1 MRPATRS
8 ALDCPTCFTRCAT
21 RSGLMWH
28 RLGHLQA
35 SNLAGERGRGRAAGR
50 PPPLRTPGSDN
61 TGAPGR
67 LAGDLGG
74 SSTSADGGG
83 ADGRTAVDGTGE
95 VGALP
100 AGGGPG
106 AEDAVV
112 AGDGASSTPV
122 VATQATPIQRTA
134 ACNTDGSAAASG
146 SHADAPPAAGVKL
159 VDHSV
164 NAGLPV
170 ALGGA
175 ARFALDP
182 ENVSD
187 GVRRHIE
194 TLLAV
199 SRHAVAGT
207 NPEGGRKRRRLDPGD
222 ASTATEYTY
231 TTVSTAV
238 QALYE
243 EEGDWEHSDPLVN
256 RRKGWRPGRFDSFR
270 LRAVQ
275 RFALES
281 GGGGLSLEGI
291 EKLWDLLDT
300 WDRTR
305 PGMPIDGGHD
315 ATIRDSFNSVNDFK
329 NAVRDDVD
337 DAVLGAG
344 WLRCPLVVDG
354 QKFVVFF
361 RPVLEVI
368 LDMLKRGKDVRLWS
382 GETGPAPPSNIRET
396 PMDGDAFRLNE
407 TELMTEKKDGSCFV
421 LGFHVYSDASQLSW
435 SGGTFPVAHAR
446 GEELSF

>member
-1 MRPATRS
+1 
-8 ALDCPTCFTRCAT
+8 
-21 RSGLMWH
+21 MWH
-28 RLGHLQA
+28 RMAHLQA
-35 SNLAGERGRGRAAGR
+35 SNLAGERGRGRAAER
-50 PPPLRTPGSDN
+50 PPPLRTPGTDN

-74 SSTSADGGG
+74 PSTSADGGG

-106 AEDAVV
+106 AGDAAV
-112 AGDGASSTPV
+112 AGDGASSNPV
-122 VATQATPIQRTA
+122 VATQANPIPRTA
-134 ACNTDGSAAASG
+134 AEVPTSAPRGAPPGLAAGSAGQERSPGIVTGATEAYNTE
-146 SHADAPPAAGVKL
+146 L
-159 VDHSV
+159 VDKSV
-164 NAGLPV
+164 NTGLPF

-182 ENVSD
+182 KNVSD
-187 GVRRHIE
+187 RVCRHIV

-199 SRHAVAGT
+199 SRHPVAGT
-207 NPEGGRKRRRLDPGD
+207 DPGRGSKRRRPDPGD
-222 ASTATEYTY
+222 SSAAPEYTY
-231 TTVSTAV
+231 TTVSTAA

-256 RRKGWRPGRFDSFR
+256 RRKGWRPGRFDFFR

-281 GGGGLSLEGI
+281 GGGGISLERI

-300 WDRTR
+300 WDRTK

-315 ATIRDSFNSVNDFK
+315 ATVRDSFNSVDDFK

-344 WLRCPLVVDG
+344 CVRCPLVVDG

-368 LDMLKRGKDVRLWS
+368 LDMLKRGKDVRIWS
-382 GETGPAPPSNIRET
+382 GETGPAPPSKIRET

-407 TELMTEKKDGSCFV
+407 AELMTEKKDGSCFV
-421 LGFHVYSDASQLSW
+421 LGFLVYSDASQLSW
-435 SGGTFPVAHAR
+435 SGGVFPLAHAR
-446 GEELSF
+446 GEQLLF